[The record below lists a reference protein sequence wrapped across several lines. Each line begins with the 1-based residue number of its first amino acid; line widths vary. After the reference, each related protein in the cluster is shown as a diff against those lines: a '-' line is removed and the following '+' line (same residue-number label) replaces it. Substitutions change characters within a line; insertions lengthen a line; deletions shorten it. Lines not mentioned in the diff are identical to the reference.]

1 MTRLL
6 TIGCSYTFY
15 KWKTWANYIG
25 KDFDLFV
32 NKGIPGGDNPTI
44 ARIVIAMAEPGDT
57 VCIMWSSYQRHNYK
71 IDYNSTYN
79 HSEHHWGLSN
89 LHDKYYFTNIFNQ
102 YERFLTTLD
111 YIEFVHSDS
120 VNRKYKIIHLSAFPF
135 LTGELNSPIC
145 NDMKSKIKEKQY
157 FINLVHKKDLYTF
170 NKPYI
175 IAGEDNHPTEH
186 VHELYANQV
195 VKLLL

>member
-1 MTRLL
+1 M
-6 TIGCSYTFY
+6 
-15 KWKTWANYIG
+15 
-25 KDFDLFV
+25 
-32 NKGIPGGDNPTI
+32 
-44 ARIVIAMAEPGDT
+44 
-57 VCIMWSSYQRHNYK
+57 
-71 IDYNSTYN
+71 
-79 HSEHHWGLSN
+79 
-89 LHDKYYFTNIFNQ
+89 
-102 YERFLTTLD
+102 D